1 MSAGIDALAPSAPK
15 DLASG
20 KATELSALAAM
31 KVRREIA
38 SDMDQILEF
47 TMGSQDKPLHDE
59 HGAAVAA
66 PRVIQDNVATASEP
80 TAQPDEKPLAECFV
94 ADSSVGV
101 VVFDALLVQQIDAFE
116 KERQAVHDVDAR
128 RRIE

>member
-47 TMGSQDKPLHDE
+47 TMG
-59 HGAAVAA
+59 
-66 PRVIQDNVATASEP
+66 T
-80 TAQPDEKPLAECFV
+80 F
-94 ADSSVGV
+94 
-101 VVFDALLVQQIDAFE
+101 
-116 KERQAVHDVDAR
+116 AR
-128 RRIE
+128 